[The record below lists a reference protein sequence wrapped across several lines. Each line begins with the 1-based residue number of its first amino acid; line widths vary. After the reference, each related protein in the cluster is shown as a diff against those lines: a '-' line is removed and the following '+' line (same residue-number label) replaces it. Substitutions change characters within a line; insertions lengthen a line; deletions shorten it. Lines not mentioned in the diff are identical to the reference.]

1 MDVEFFDIESINVSG
16 KTLPYC
22 ISYTEKG
29 VISFN
34 KFQACTKTEAALF
47 IINNFNSKGVY
58 YSHNLA
64 FDFFLII
71 EGLKS
76 VKAKVEIVCVE
87 GNLYAAYVTYGKKK
101 IKFRCSLKLIR
112 VGLKNFYPDLY
123 YKKKLE
129 MPFDFDSVNGP
140 HLGSLEPFKEE
151 DYMERNI
158 TDVEILMNG
167 YWNFIKCLLDL
178 DMGKSEISKHYTPGG
193 IVLSFFVKKYNSIN
207 LSMPCYQKRI
217 LKPYFYGGRCEIFGN
232 KKNSEKVYYFDYY
245 GMYHLSMY
253 EPVPDGLFTLEDNF
267 SNDVYLPGFYYIE
280 AEIYSDIPVLPIK
293 LDKLMFTNGYV
304 TGWYWFEEILLALSN
319 SRVVSFRVHK
329 ILRCNRYEKFLNQFA
344 SDMEGFKKKSSLHK
358 KIGKMLV
365 NSFYG
370 RLGLGDDL
378 EMQHLSE
385 NETGLNINDN
395 FIKTTKIKQKPLA
408 NVAVAMVIAA
418 KARIRLYQAFLDI
431 KKNGGRVL
439 YCDTDSVFAAFD
451 EHNKIENLTLGPSNI
466 IFGEENKVND
476 CIFYK
481 PKTYGVVLNDGTEV
495 IKIKGTNNNSVTFSE
510 FKNTKGDLILNK
522 TDINKRNANIEVVHR
537 KIKIDLGGYDKRIF
551 VDGNRSTKPILNR
564 K

>member
-1 MDVEFFDIESINVSG
+1 MDIEFFDIESINVSG

-47 IINNFNSKGVY
+47 IINNFNSKGIY

-76 VKAKVEIVCVE
+76 IKAKVEIVCVE

-140 HLGSLEPFKEE
+140 RLDSLEPFKEE

-178 DMGKSEISKHYTPGG
+178 DMSKSEISKHYTPGG
-193 IVLSFFVKKYNSIN
+193 IVISFFVKKYNSIN
-207 LSMPCYQKRI
+207 LSMPCYQKRM

-232 KKNSEKVYYFDYY
+232 KKNSE
-245 GMYHLSMY
+245 
-253 EPVPDGLFTLEDNF
+253 NF
-267 SNDVYLPGFYYIE
+267 
-280 AEIYSDIPVLPIK
+280 
-293 LDKLMFTNGYV
+293 
-304 TGWYWFEEILLALSN
+304 
-319 SRVVSFRVHK
+319 
-329 ILRCNRYEKFLNQFA
+329 
-344 SDMEGFKKKSSLHK
+344 
-358 KIGKMLV
+358 
-365 NSFYG
+365 
-370 RLGLGDDL
+370 
-378 EMQHLSE
+378 
-385 NETGLNINDN
+385 
-395 FIKTTKIKQKPLA
+395 
-408 NVAVAMVIAA
+408 
-418 KARIRLYQAFLDI
+418 
-431 KKNGGRVL
+431 
-439 YCDTDSVFAAFD
+439 
-451 EHNKIENLTLGPSNI
+451 
-466 IFGEENKVND
+466 
-476 CIFYK
+476 
-481 PKTYGVVLNDGTEV
+481 
-495 IKIKGTNNNSVTFSE
+495 
-510 FKNTKGDLILNK
+510 
-522 TDINKRNANIEVVHR
+522 
-537 KIKIDLGGYDKRIF
+537 
-551 VDGNRSTKPILNR
+551 
-564 K
+564 